1 MTARG
6 VVGMIAVALI
16 AAGSWYL
23 AARLGKP
30 EAHDDTGNTFSG
42 GFYLRSA
49 RILGMGDEGNL
60 LYEILAEYAEQ
71 KAGQE
76 IVFQNVR
83 INYSPRTSIPW
94 TLNADTATI
103 AGVGQA
109 QEQVILS
116 GHVRA
121 VSTQGFSGEV
131 TEIRT
136 PYLELEPETFR
147 AETDARVQIRI
158 GSRSL
163 TATGMLALLEE
174 NRLQLK
180 SNVSGRFVP

>member
-6 VVGMIAVALI
+6 
-16 AAGSWYL
+16 AAGFTILVLAAAASWYL
-23 AARLGKP
+23 SLRLGQP
-30 EAHDDTGNTFSG
+30 DAGDDARRTFSS

-49 RILGMGDEGNL
+49 RILGMGEDGNL
-60 LYEILAEYAEQ
+60 LYEIRAQYAEQ
-71 KAGQE
+71 KTGQE
-76 IVFQNVR
+76 IVFRDVR
-83 INYSPRTSIPW
+83 INYSPRAAVPW
-94 TLNADTATI
+94 TLHAD
-103 AGVGQA
+103 QA
-109 QEQVILS
+109 VIGAAQDQVILS

-121 VSTQGFSGEV
+121 VSDEGFSGEV

-136 PYLELEPETFR
+136 PYLELAPEAFR
-147 AETDARVQIRI
+147 AETDARVQIRV

-174 NRLQLK
+174 DRLHLK

>member
-1 MTARG
+1 MRTRDVIG
-6 VVGMIAVALI
+6 IAALAAI

-23 AARLGKP
+23 VASLRQP
-30 EAHDDTGNTFSG
+30 EVEGDAGNAFTG
-42 GFYLRSA
+42 GFYLESA

-60 LYEILAEYAEQ
+60 LYEILADRAVQKENEQ
-71 KAGQE
+71 
-76 IVFQNVR
+76 IVFQNVSIR
-83 INYSPRTSIPW
+83 YSPLTSIPW
-94 TLNADTATI
+94 TLHADSAVL
-103 AGVGQA
+103 GED
-109 QEQVILS
+109 QERVILE

-121 VSTQGFSGEV
+121 VSKQGVSGEV

-136 PYLELEPETFR
+136 PYLELEPERFR
-147 AETDARVQIRI
+147 AETDQRVQIRV

-174 NRLQLK
+174 NRLHLK

>member
-6 VVGMIAVALI
+6 IAGLAALALV

-23 AARLGKP
+23 SARLSRP
-30 EAHDDTGNTFSG
+30 HAADDTANAFSG

-49 RILGMGDEGNL
+49 RILGMGEEGNL
-60 LYEILAEYAEQ
+60 LYEIVAEYAEQ
-71 KAGQE
+71 DANEE
-76 IVFQNVR
+76 IVFRNVR
-83 INYSPRTSIPW
+83 IDYSPRTSVPW
-94 TLNADTATI
+94 TLHADTAVI
-103 AGVGQA
+103 GPA
-109 QEQVILS
+109 QEQVVLS

-121 VSTQGFSGEV
+121 VSAEGFSGEA

-136 PYLELEPETFR
+136 PWLELEPRAFR
-147 AETDARVQIRI
+147 AETDARVQIRV

-174 NRLQLK
+174 NRLHLK

>member
-1 MTARG
+1 MRG
-6 VVGMIAVALI
+6 RNVIGIAALAAI

-23 AARLGKP
+23 ATSLRP
-30 EAHDDTGNTFSG
+30 PVVEDDAGNTFSG

-60 LYEILAEYAEQ
+60 LYEILADYAVQNEDD
-71 KAGQE
+71 E
-76 IVFQNVR
+76 IEFQNVSVR
-83 INYSPRTSIPW
+83 YAPLTSIPW
-94 TLNADTATI
+94 TLNADSATL
-103 AGVGQA
+103 GQN
-109 QEQVILS
+109 QERVILS

-121 VSTQGFSGEV
+121 VSTQAVSGEV

-136 PYLELEPETFR
+136 PYLELEPERFR
-147 AETDARVQIRI
+147 AETDQRVQIRV

-174 NRLQLK
+174 NRLHLK